1 MFVHTEMKFG
11 CFVDDVV
18 AVPAKH
24 SGSVCGPVFVNLGV
38 LLHCALSLAAQSI
51 LIGPVCL
58 RVCVCGCVY
67 LWVCY
72 HDNSKLRAS
81 LHQTGSVGAGSDH
94 LQLIEF
100 CPSCAPGKGVC
111 GGTKFLAPPYYSQ
124 RAVFASL

>member
-1 MFVHTEMKFG
+1 MRCCMFVHTEMKFG

-38 LLHCALSLAAQSI
+38 LLHSALSLAAQCI
-51 LIGPVCL
+51 VIGPVCL
-58 RVCVCGCVY
+58 CVCVY

-81 LHQTGSVGAGSDH
+81 LHQTGSVGAGSPAD
-94 LQLIEF
+94 
-100 CPSCAPGKGVC
+100 
-111 GGTKFLAPPYYSQ
+111 
-124 RAVFASL
+124 